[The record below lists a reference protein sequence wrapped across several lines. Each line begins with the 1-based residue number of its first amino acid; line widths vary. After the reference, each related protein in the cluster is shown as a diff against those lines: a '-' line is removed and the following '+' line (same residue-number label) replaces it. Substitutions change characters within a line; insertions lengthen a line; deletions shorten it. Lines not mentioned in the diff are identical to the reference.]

1 MSKSFAVVVR
11 AFDGEAPYLQ
21 SFIDHHRRIGVDQF
35 YVVLAPDT
43 APLCRAIAAEND
55 LCVIESDG
63 QRVRDATDHVR
74 EDYVAVID
82 ADEYLHP
89 ALIDFIEQESFQSL
103 AMPWRMTATLDADGF
118 ASPSKRFFTFPQI
131 KSVMRTRHLVR
142 LGLHSSNSKGKGA
155 RLGIRDGLSFPVHH
169 YYLRGLDDLLLKEG
183 GVVKRTL
190 SRSSGRRS
198 VELGSLA
205 DGPGHSVESF
215 PSRHA
220 RVAYVLR
227 MLESMPMEQDPY
239 SLSIDQSMLDQLRDD
254 ADQQTKAIRNE
265 LLASVNSIKDVFLES
280 TIREQIINL
289 QLCLEGDP
297 ARTSFQKRVLNVL
310 KADCRLRQAWPRRL
324 SAYLQSLRWSSRDDG
339 EA

>member
-1 MSKSFAVVVR
+1 MSKSCAVVVR

-21 SFIDHHRRIGVDQF
+21 SFIDHHRRIGIDQF
-35 YVVLAPDT
+35 YVVLAPDA
-43 APLCRAIAAEND
+43 APLCRSIVAKND

-63 QRVRDATDHVR
+63 QRVRDATDRVR

-89 ALIDFIEQESFQSL
+89 DLINFIQQESFQSL

-131 KSVMRTRHLVR
+131 KSVTRTRNLVR

-198 VELGSLA
+198 VALGRRA
-205 DGPGHSVESF
+205 AGPGRSVESF

-254 ADQQTKAIRNE
+254 ADQQTRAIRNE
-265 LLASVNSIKDVFLES
+265 LLASVNNIKDVFLES
-280 TIREQIINL
+280 TIRQQIINL
-289 QLCLEGDP
+289 QLCLDGDP

-310 KADCRLRQAWPRRL
+310 KADCRARQAWPRRL
-324 SAYLQSLRWSSRDDG
+324 LGYVQSRCWSSGDEG
-339 EA
+339 EE